1 MKKNEVKIGGMYV
14 TKVSDRIVA
23 VRIDSTNSH
32 GGWNATNTRT
42 GKRIRIKSAQRLRG
56 EAGKTSKAE
65 VPKAPEAAVAN
76 DEKAEAVGM
85 PATKKA
91 KPKKVGGKQKPKRV
105 SALDAAAQV
114 LAQADKPMRAQELI
128 AAMAEQGLWSSPA
141 GKTPHAT
148 LYAAMLREIGAKGDA
163 ARFKKVDRGLDTGAD
178 PARQPPRRRRPDRIA
193 VRLPSDVHPRRRLP
207 LRAIQAHA
215 RTLPLRRPR
224 PPSERE
230 VAARP

>member
-14 TKVSDRIVA
+14 AKVSDRIVT
-23 VRIDSTNSH
+23 VRIDSTHSK

-56 EAGKTSKAE
+56 EARKTPKAE
-65 VPKAPEAAVAN
+65 TPKVAEAAVAN
-76 DEKAEAVGM
+76 DKKPEAARKA
-85 PATKKA
+85 ATKKA
-91 KPKKVGGKQKPKRV
+91 KPKKVGGKQKSKRL

-148 LYAAMLREIGAKGDA
+148 LYAAMLREVAAKGDA
-163 ARFKKVDRGLDTGAD
+163 ARFKKVDRGLFAFNKAGA
-178 PARQPPRRRRPDRIA
+178 
-193 VRLPSDVHPRRRLP
+193 
-207 LRAIQAHA
+207 
-215 RTLPLRRPR
+215 
-224 PPSERE
+224 
-230 VAARP
+230 